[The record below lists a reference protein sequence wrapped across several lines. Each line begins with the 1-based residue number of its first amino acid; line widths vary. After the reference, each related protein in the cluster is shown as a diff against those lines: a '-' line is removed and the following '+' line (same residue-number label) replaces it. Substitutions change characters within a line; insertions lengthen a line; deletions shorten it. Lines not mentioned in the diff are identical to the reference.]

1 MVAPIGKVQCILT
14 GFAGAPGLINL
25 YWNGSAP
32 GAFTSGDATAAVAAT
47 YALMNAI
54 RQGFSGNA
62 AIQVQPNVETVDAL
76 TGQLVGI
83 VSATPVASITGSG
96 AGTTLAAEGPL
107 IQWLTADVVGRRLVR
122 GRTFVVP
129 SASSALSTTG
139 TVLPAYVTSVL
150 AAAAT
155 YIATSGPSPVIWHRP
170 VPFSTGANGSA
181 HEIVAAGMPLTVA
194 VLRSRRD

>member
-25 YWNGSAP
+25 YWNGAAAGS
-32 GAFTSGDATAAVAAT
+32 FTSADATAAVAAT

-54 RQGFSGNA
+54 KGGFTSSC

-76 TGQLVGI
+76 TGQLIGV
-83 VSATPVASITGSG
+83 VSATPVASITGTG
-96 AGTTLAAEGPL
+96 TGTTLAAEGPL
-107 IQWLTADVVGRRLVR
+107 LQWLTADVVGRRLVR
-122 GRTFVVP
+122 GRTFIVP
-129 SASSALSTTG
+129 SASAALSTIG
-139 TVLPAYVTSVL
+139 TVLPTYVTTAL
-150 AAAAT
+150 AAAAA